1 MLSKWV
7 KEQKSLRLLDKNFI
21 GNSCKKS
28 VWLNGWVFA
37 YEVSGCGFQSSAV
50 NQKLTTFKKSGNR
63 TMGVS
68 LF

>member
-21 GNSCKKS
+21 GSSCKKS

-50 NQKLTTFKKSGNR
+50 T
-63 TMGVS
+63 
-68 LF
+68 